1 MKNPEHVILFCKSV
15 QPKQG
20 TKQIPEKKL
29 WKKTVCELE
38 NLPAKLTGSKL

>member
-20 TKQIPEKKL
+20 TKIPEKKL

-38 NLPAKLTGSKL
+38 NLPAKLTESKL

>member
-1 MKNPEHVILFCKSV
+1 M

-29 WKKTVCELE
+29 WKNTVCELE
-38 NLPAKLTGSKL
+38 NLPEKLTESKL